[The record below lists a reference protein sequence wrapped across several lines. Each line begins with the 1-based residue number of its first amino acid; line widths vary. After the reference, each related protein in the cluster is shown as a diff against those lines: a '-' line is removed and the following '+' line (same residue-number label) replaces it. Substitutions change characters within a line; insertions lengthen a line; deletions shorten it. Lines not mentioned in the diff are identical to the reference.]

1 VFYTE
6 LLPELKTRGKTVL
19 VITHD
24 DKYFYIADRMV
35 KLDYGKLDYQT
46 RRSQPARDPVFR
58 VKS

>member
-6 LLPELKTRGKTVL
+6 LLPELKARGKTAL

-24 DKYFYIADRMV
+24 DKYFYIADRIV

-46 RRSQPARDPVFR
+46 RHTQPVLDPVFR